1 VAAVPEEE
9 AQATKD
15 PIPCCTRL
23 AISGAVV
30 MWVESAL
37 DRCAFAAATAFVL
50 DQAVL
55 LMILLMM
62 VTFEEENVVSVEQ
75 FGGVLPIVHSSAP

>member
-55 LMILLMM
+55 LMILM
-62 VTFEEENVVSVEQ
+62 VMVVNKKWCPSSSWPS
-75 FGGVLPIVHSSAP
+75 GGVSHCTL